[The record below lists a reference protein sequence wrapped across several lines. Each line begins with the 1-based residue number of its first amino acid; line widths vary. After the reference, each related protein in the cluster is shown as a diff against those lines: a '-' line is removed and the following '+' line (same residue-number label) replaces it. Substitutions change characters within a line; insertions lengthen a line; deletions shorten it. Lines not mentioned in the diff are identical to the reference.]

1 MALESFKQKLCIIS
15 FRGFK
20 RNMGIGV
27 ESIGAENIALL
38 TGRIYCQDIVRMLLD
53 ASVYSTITKGGM
65 CPLST

>member
-20 RNMGIGV
+20 RNMG
-27 ESIGAENIALL
+27 IGAENIALL